1 MTIARNLFS
10 QVKNLAQTIAV
21 VLLAVALLG
30 CVGCSK
36 GESGDAP
43 VDDMP
48 APVSESERTRGLEA
62 CKEYVARACACA
74 DKRPDDSDLRERCDL
89 APAKLSSLNMLVQA
103 NRTAANAEDRLKTGA
118 TIHRTIGSCI
128 SGQGEL
134 DSLGC
139 ER

>member
-1 MTIARNLFS
+1 MQTARTVYS
-10 QVKNLAQTIAV
+10 RRKNLAAIAAL
-21 VLLAVALLG
+21 LLALVA
-30 CVGCSK
+30 CSK

-48 APVSESERTRGLEA
+48 APVSESERERGQEA
-62 CKEYVARACACA
+62 CKEYVARVCACA
-74 DKRPDDSDLRERCDL
+74 DKQPDNGDLRERCDL
-89 APAKLSSLNMLVQA
+89 APGKLSSLNMLLQV
-103 NRTAANAEDRLKTGA
+103 NRTAENPQDRLTTGA